1 MTDDRKTHL
10 DGLAV
15 TLLVG
20 CCLTWGLGQVASKVA
35 LAEIPPLLQAG
46 VRSLGAAAL
55 VALWSWRRG
64 LPLFGADGTTRG
76 GLLAGLLFAAEFGCI
91 FVGLQFTTA
100 SRMVVFIYLA
110 PFVVA
115 LGMPFIA
122 RHERLRPLQVL
133 GLVGAFGGVVWAFA
147 EGFVKPAAGP
157 RQWLGD
163 ALGIAAAVLWGLTT
177 LVLRGSRLSTAAPEK
192 SLLWQLAVSGVL
204 LTAAAPLA
212 GEAWP
217 AALTAKSL
225 LPLAFQ
231 TVIVSFV
238 SYLVWF
244 WLLRHYP
251 ATRVASFTLLTPIF
265 GLFAGAWILS
275 EPVTAR
281 LLVALAAVAGGIA
294 LVNRR

>member
-1 MTDDRKTHL
+1 MPATPEAD
-10 DGLAV
+10 AV
-15 TLLVG
+15 G
-20 CCLTWGLGQVASKVA
+20 RGEG
-35 LAEIPPLLQAG
+35 EI
-46 VRSLGAAAL
+46 S
-55 VALWSWRRG
+55 
-64 LPLFGADGTTRG
+64 LPLERDIQRI
-76 GLLAGLLFAAEFGCI
+76 AGLRDRPGCE
-91 FVGLQFTTA
+91 
-100 SRMVVFIYLA
+100 
-110 PFVVA
+110 
-115 LGMPFIA
+115 IA
-122 RHERLRPLQVL
+122 RL
-133 GLVGAFGGVVWAFA
+133 GHVPR
-147 EGFVKPAAGP
+147 EGDRPAAGP

-163 ALGIAAAVLWGLTT
+163 ALGIGAAVLWGLTT

-192 SLLWQLAVSGVL
+192 TLLWQLAVSGLL

-212 GEAWP
+212 GESWP
-217 AALTAKSL
+217 AVLTAKSL

-251 ATRVASFTLLTPIF
+251 ATQAASFTLLTPIF

-281 LLVALAAVAGGIA
+281 LLVALATVAGGIA